1 MHRYSQNGKVPVSN
15 TVQLHLNSIHA
26 VVQFRPSLKHPRAG
40 GSKRKNNVA
49 GDAEVSVEL
58 EESAEEKS
66 VGSSKKQNKRME
78 PSTEKKIDDE
88 EVCWLNKKYHN

>member
-1 MHRYSQNGKVPVSN
+1 M
-15 TVQLHLNSIHA
+15 QLHLNSIHA

-66 VGSSKKQNKRME
+66 VGSSKKQVYIFIQCSDLVQKNIFAWIWC
-78 PSTEKKIDDE
+78 S
-88 EVCWLNKKYHN
+88 YSF